1 MLISASARSSSE
13 RTEMCVHALP
23 ATDNQPSQLLG
34 GHRLTVGVLVVRQLL
49 LLLLLLLASSTGSLR
64 GKSIENPDLSRAT
77 TNVPL
82 IVSKLK
88 ESF

>member
-1 MLISASARSSSE
+1 M
-13 RTEMCVHALP
+13 HALP

-34 GHRLTVGVLVVRQLL
+34 GHRLTVGVLVVRQL